1 MDNKE
6 KLDVINRSIQDTMIT
21 TIGIEITDISE
32 ESVCGRMPVD
42 QRTIQNYGILH
53 GGASV
58 VLAESLGSIAGSM
71 HIDNE
76 KELVMGISI
85 NANHLKVVKKGWV
98 YGRTSSI
105 KIGKK
110 IQVWEIQISDEE
122 KNLVCISRLTLM
134 VVNKK

>member
-1 MDNKE
+1 MGNKK
-6 KLDVINRSIQDTMIT
+6 KLEAINRSIRDTMIT
-21 TIGIEITDISE
+21 TIGIEITD
-32 ESVCGRMPVD
+32 VCEDFVSGKMPVD

-71 HIDNE
+71 LIDSE

-98 YGRTSSI
+98 YGKATSI
-105 KIGKK
+105 NIGKK
-110 IQVWEIQISDEE
+110 IQVWEIRISDEE
-122 KNLVCISRLTLM
+122 KNLVCVSRLTLI
-134 VVNKK
+134 VVKKK

>member
-1 MDNKE
+1 MDNKKKLE
-6 KLDVINRSIQDTMIT
+6 KINRSIQDTMIT
-21 TIGIEITDISE
+21 TIGIEITD
-32 ESVCGRMPVD
+32 VCEDFVSGKMPVD

-71 HIDNE
+71 LIDSE

-98 YGRTSSI
+98 YGKATSI

-110 IQVWEIQISDEE
+110 IQVWEIRISDEE
-122 KNLVCISRLTLM
+122 KNLVCVSRLTL
-134 VVNKK
+134 VVVKKQ

>member
-6 KLDVINRSIQDTMIT
+6 KLDVINRSIQDTIIT
-21 TIGIEITDISE
+21 TIGIEITDLSE
-32 ESVCGRMPVD
+32 EFVCGRMPVD

-76 KELVMGISI
+76 KQLVMGISI

-98 YGRTSSI
+98 YGRASSI

-122 KNLVCISRLTLM
+122 ENLVCISRLTL
-134 VVNKK
+134 VVVKKK

>member
-1 MDNKE
+1 MDKE
-6 KLDVINRSIQDTMIT
+6 KILQEIQESIQDTMIT
-21 TIGIEITDISE
+21 TIGIEITD
-32 ESVCGRMPVD
+32 VCEDFVSGKMPVD

-71 HIDNE
+71 LIDSE

-98 YGRTSSI
+98 YGKATSI

-110 IQVWEIQISDEE
+110 IQVWEIRISDEE
-122 KNLVCISRLTLM
+122 KNLVCVSRLTL
-134 VVNKK
+134 VVVKKQ

>member
-1 MDNKE
+1 MDNKKKLE
-6 KLDVINRSIQDTMIT
+6 KINRSIQDTMIT
-21 TIGIEITDISE
+21 TIGIEITD
-32 ESVCGRMPVD
+32 VCEDFVSGKMPVD
-42 QRTIQNYGILH
+42 QRTIQNYGMLH

-71 HIDNE
+71 LIDSE

-98 YGRTSSI
+98 YGKAASI

-110 IQVWEIQISDEE
+110 IQVWEIRISDED
-122 KNLVCISRLTLM
+122 KNLVCVSRLTL
-134 VVNKK
+134 VVVKKQ

>member
-1 MDNKE
+1 MDNKKKLE
-6 KLDVINRSIQDTMIT
+6 KINRSIQDTMIT
-21 TIGIEITDISE
+21 TIGIEITD
-32 ESVCGRMPVD
+32 VCEDFVSGKMPVD

-71 HIDNE
+71 LIDSE

-85 NANHLKVVKKGWV
+85 NANHLKVVQKGWV
-98 YGRTSSI
+98 YGKATSI

-110 IQVWEIQISDEE
+110 IQVWEIRISDEE
-122 KNLVCISRLTLM
+122 KNLVCVSRLTL
-134 VVNKK
+134 VVVKKQ

>member
-1 MDNKE
+1 MGNKK
-6 KLDVINRSIQDTMIT
+6 KLEAINRSIRDTMIT
-21 TIGIEITDISE
+21 TIGIEITD
-32 ESVCGRMPVD
+32 VCEDFVSGKMPVD

-71 HIDNE
+71 LIDSE

-98 YGRTSSI
+98 YGKATSI

-110 IQVWEIQISDEE
+110 IQVWEIRISDEE
-122 KNLVCISRLTLM
+122 KNLVCVSRLTL
-134 VVNKK
+134 VVVKKQ